1 MNSVNLVG
9 RITGKPALRYL
20 PDGTAMTRFNL
31 AVDRSMSKLK
41 KEESIKNGKPTADF
55 PKLVLFGKQAEFC
68 CNYLDKGRLISI
80 SGGVVTSVY
89 EKTTGEKVYNTEIKV
104 GELKSLEYK
113 EKKSNENDDGD
124 MIMDDAFEEIGED
137 IPF

>member
-9 RITGKPALRYL
+9 RITGKPTLRYL

-31 AVDRSMSKLK
+31 AVDRGLSKAK
-41 KEESIKNGKPTADF
+41 KEEHVKSGKPTADF

-80 SGGVVTSVY
+80 SGGVVTSIY

-113 EKKSNENDDGD
+113 EKKSDESDSND
-124 MIMDDAFEEIGED
+124 MIIDEAFEEIGED

>member
-31 AVDRSMSKLK
+31 AVDRGLSKVK
-41 KEESIKNGKPTADF
+41 REEYIQNGKPTADF
-55 PKLVLFGKQAEFC
+55 PKIVVFGKQAEFC

-80 SGGVVTSVY
+80 SGSVVTSVY
-89 EKTTGEKVYNTEIKV
+89 EKTSGEKVYNTEFKV
-104 GELKSLEYK
+104 SELKSLEYK
-113 EKKSNENDDGD
+113 EKKDDEAD
-124 MIMDDAFEEIGED
+124 DQIMDDAFENITED